1 MTGTVVA
8 KARTETVPGPARL
21 SDYVA
26 IARLDH
32 SAKHVFIVPG
42 MILAYLLRG
51 VRAEH
56 LVETVIFGFLTA
68 ISIASANYVIN
79 EWFDR
84 DFDRH
89 HPTKSQ
95 RAAVRR
101 VMSGSLIFVEWLVF
115 LVFGLGFAMLANT
128 TTFFIACCF
137 ALQGLIYNV
146 PPLRSKDRPYIDV
159 LSESINNPIRLMI
172 GWAVVDPTSVPPA
185 SIILSSWFGGAFL
198 MAAKRLSEYREIVAS
213 HGATLLALYRSSFA
227 GYSEKSLT
235 ASCFT
240 YSLLSVSF
248 LSIFLVKYRVE
259 YILILPI
266 ITLLFVRYLLIS
278 VAPGSAAQRPEKLY
292 REPGLICIVLAA
304 GIVFVFATFMDM
316 PLLEGLASQHY
327 IEVR

>member
-1 MTGTVVA
+1 M
-8 KARTETVPGPARL
+8 GPARL

-56 LVETVIFGFLTA
+56 LVETIIFGFLTA
-68 ISIASANYVIN
+68 ICIASANYVIN

-84 DFDRH
+84 NFDKH

-95 RAAVRR
+95 RAAVQRLI
-101 VMSGSLIFVEWLVF
+101 SGRLIFVEWLVF
-115 LVFGLGFAMLANT
+115 LLFGLGFAMLANT
-128 TTFFIACCF
+128 TTFFIACVF
-137 ALQGLIYNV
+137 ALQGVIYNV
-146 PPLRSKDRPYIDV
+146 PPLRSKDKPYIDV
-159 LSESINNPIRLMI
+159 LSELINNPVRLMI

-198 MAAKRLSEYREIVAS
+198 MAAKRLSEYREIVAT
-213 HGATLLALYRSSFA
+213 HGATLLGLYRSSFA

-248 LSIFLVKYRVE
+248 LSIFLVKYRIE
-259 YILILPI
+259 YVLILPI

-278 VAPGSAAQRPEKLY
+278 VAPGSAAQNPEKLY
-292 REPGLICIVLAA
+292 RERGLMCVVLAA
-304 GIVFVFATFMDM
+304 AIVFVFATLVDM
-316 PLLEGLASQHY
+316 PLLERLASQHY